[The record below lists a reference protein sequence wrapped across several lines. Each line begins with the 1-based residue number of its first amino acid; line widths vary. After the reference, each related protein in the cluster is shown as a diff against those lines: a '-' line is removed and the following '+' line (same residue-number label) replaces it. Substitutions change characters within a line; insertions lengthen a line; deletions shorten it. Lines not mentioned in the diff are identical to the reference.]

1 MLRHDA
7 PHLAAGVAFYGLF
20 SLFPILLGFL
30 ATIGVVLNSETL
42 EQDFID
48 VATNNLP
55 LLEEFVTSN
64 LHEIIHLRGI
74 FGVVALV
81 GIFWSGTAIFSA
93 ISRTVNLV
101 WGVES
106 RFPFYIAKPLQMV
119 LGILLGTLLLLSTAV
134 SSLIGFYTSH
144 DLGFPWQTFLVGLGL
159 KALILYIIPWSITL
173 GIFLF
178 IYWFVPNCETHW
190 RYIWLGGL
198 AAAVL
203 FEANRFIFIWYLENV
218 AIYSQLYGSLASV
231 MALLIWAYL
240 SSLIFILGAEISVE
254 YQRIYH
260 PRTIQYGESGL
271 C

>member
-7 PHLAAGVAFYGLF
+7 PHLAAGVAFFALF
-20 SLFPILLGFL
+20 SLFPVLLGFL
-30 ATIGVVLNSETL
+30 AVIGMLLDSEEL
-42 EQDFID
+42 EQDFVH
-48 VATNNLP
+48 VATGNLP
-55 LLEEFVTSN
+55 LMEEFVSSN
-64 LHEIIHLRGI
+64 VHEIIHLRGTLGI
-74 FGVVALV
+74 AALV

-106 RFPFYIAKPLQMV
+106 RFPFYIAKPMQIVM
-119 LGILLGTLLLLSTAV
+119 GILLGILLLLSTAV
-134 SSLIGFYTSH
+134 SSLIGFYTSY
-144 DLGFPWQTFLVGLGL
+144 DLGFPWQAFLVGLGL
-159 KALILYIIPWSITL
+159 KTIILYIIPWSITL

-178 IYWFVPNCETHW
+178 IYWFVPNCETQW

-203 FEANRFIFIWYLENV
+203 FEVNRFIFVWYLENV

-254 YQRIYH
+254 YQRLYH
-260 PRTIQYGESGL
+260 PTDQEDDLAASQ
-271 C
+271 